1 MQPKKLNFAGL
12 APFSLSI
19 IHHPHVLPLEV
30 NDSHIH
36 DQCEIYINLSGKV
49 AFMVEGNLYPV
60 ERGDCIITRPFEY
73 HHCVYREMAPHEHY
87 WLLFS
92 PKGNEAL
99 LAPFFERPKGIG
111 NRIVPARKDRLLHLC
126 AQLERQSSSIEQYTA
141 FFSLLQ
147 SLKEG
152 FTPKETDLPEELQS
166 ILYQINENFRS
177 PLRIE
182 ALAKEQFLSISTL
195 ERQFRTHLG
204 VTPVEYLRQKRI
216 AYAATLLQENLPVSR
231 VAAESG
237 FSDTSQFIT
246 LFKKQFGKTPLQY
259 KKSIHSP

>member
-1 MQPKKLNFAGL
+1 MDPKNIFFGGL

-19 IHHPHVLPLEV
+19 THHPHILPLEI

-36 DQCEIYINLSGKV
+36 DQCEIYVNLSGKV
-49 AFMVEGNLYPV
+49 AFMVEGSLYPV

-73 HHCVYREMAPHEHY
+73 HHCVYQEMVPHEHY
-87 WLLFS
+87 WILFS

-111 NRIVPARKDRLLHLC
+111 NRIVPARKDHLLRLC
-126 AQLERQSSSIEQYTA
+126 QQLENPKSSIEQYTA

-147 SLKEG
+147 LLQEG
-152 FTPKETDLPEELQS
+152 FAPKEIDLPKELQFT
-166 ILYQINENFRS
+166 LRRINENFHS

-195 ERQFRTHLG
+195 ERQFRAHLG
-204 VTPVEYLRQKRI
+204 ITPVEYLRQKRI
-216 AYAATLLQENLPVSR
+216 AFAATLLQEDLPVSR

-237 FSDTSQFIT
+237 FSDTSQFIA